1 MKVYEGHVN
10 ERHCCAS
17 AFLVTHKRKYA
28 VAGSEDGKVYVW
40 DIQSKEVVQKVA
52 VAGSDAAVTSAAGG
66 EGVGVCL
73 GVTCHPTRHV
83 LVSSVT
89 VDVGQKA
96 QLSVYVDNE
105 TETVTEDD
113 AQPVKRMEE

>member
-1 MKVYEGHVN
+1 MKVYDKHVN
-10 ERHCCAS
+10 GRYCCAS

-28 VAGSEDGKVYVW
+28 VGGSEDGQVYVW
-40 DIQSKEVVQKVA
+40 DIQSKDVVQRVA
-52 VAGSDAAVTSAAGG
+52 VGGSSEGGTVGGG

-83 LVSSVT
+83 MVSSVT

-96 QLSVYVDNE
+96 QLSVFVDNE

-113 AQPVKRMEE
+113 AQPPKKMEE